1 MSDVNGKLE
10 ELQLEFDLLSSTQN
24 TTHSILCELVQ
35 NESERIAKAVADAMG
50 PFLSRLDSLE
60 SENTRL
66 KAKVAALESSA
77 ATVSVPVVPVQPA
90 ATINVVQANAA
101 ATAVESATVVPTV
114 VPDRMME
121 FVLEQIKDLHDKMGE
136 LEKDNKAFR
145 DEVAELKKSAATV
158 SVPVQAVGAPRAP
171 PPPPPPLP
179 GVTPP
184 PPPLPGSPADSV
196 KAAPDSVKA
205 APDSA
210 EAAPE
215 VVAPGEG
222 GVVVD
227 AFQIQLMQ
235 NQINTLV
242 AKVKQLEGRG
252 STSSSSHQPSETA
265 ASSHRMRTDRPGG
278 NLSPDFMRELRSR
291 ISPCD
296 AHQCVQDK
304 REGVDASEWG
314 DGNE

>member
-1 MSDVNGKLE
+1 
-10 ELQLEFDLLSSTQN
+10 
-24 TTHSILCELVQ
+24 
-35 NESERIAKAVADAMG
+35 MG
-50 PFLSRLDSLE
+50 
-60 SENTRL
+60 
-66 KAKVAALESSA
+66 
-77 ATVSVPVVPVQPA
+77 
-90 ATINVVQANAA
+90 
-101 ATAVESATVVPTV
+101 VPTV

-196 KAAPDSVKA
+196 KAAPDSV
-205 APDSA
+205 
-210 EAAPE
+210 
-215 VVAPGEG
+215 APGEG

-265 ASSHRMRTDRPGG
+265 ASSH
-278 NLSPDFMRELRSR
+278 
-291 ISPCD
+291 
-296 AHQCVQDK
+296 
-304 REGVDASEWG
+304 
-314 DGNE
+314 